1 MGEVDWAVPAAG
13 AMTKEEEEGVMISV
27 ALVEGGGRGGGSTP
41 EQGRG

>member
-27 ALVEGGGRGGGSTP
+27 ALVESGGRGSGSAP